1 MKVSLVV
8 APALV
13 GVLIGGVMTPT
24 VTPERGAPSARSLRV
39 SVEAALEHGD
49 FLTAVRTT
57 EAAHR
62 RATRDR
68 RWESLIE
75 VGDAYYR
82 IASRTGAPEAASQR
96 AQDAYQ
102 AALRSARHAES
113 LDGVLRAAE
122 AFAQLG
128 DVDEVELSLHVARDL
143 AGSDAEAV
151 DDVKAAAGR
160 LSDLLEV
167 ARPEERGDD

>member
-1 MKVSLVV
+1 MKVSLMLPPLLAV
-8 APALV
+8 ALF
-13 GVLIGGVMTPT
+13 GGVTKST
-24 VTPERGAPSARSLRV
+24 VTPGRGALPARTLGA
-39 SVEAALEHGD
+39 SVETALAHGD

-62 RATRDR
+62 QATRDG
-68 RWESLIE
+68 RWEPLIE

-82 IASRTGAPEAASQR
+82 IASRTEAPETASQGAR
-96 AQDAYQ
+96 DAYQ
-102 AALRSARHAES
+102 AALRSARRAES

-128 DVDEVELSLHVARDL
+128 DVDEVEWTLRLARDL
-143 AGSDAEAV
+143 AGSDPEAI
-151 DDVKAAAGR
+151 DDVRAAAGR

-167 ARPEERGDD
+167 ARSKARIDD

>member
-24 VTPERGAPSARSLRV
+24 VTPERGAPSAPSLRV

-57 EAAHR
+57 EAAQR

-82 IASRTGAPEAASQR
+82 IASRTGAPEAASQM
-96 AQDAYQ
+96 AHDAYQ

-160 LSDLLEV
+160 LSDLLQV
-167 ARPEERGDD
+167 ARPEERGD